1 MQAACSN
8 RDLTV
13 FFIISQVLATWE
25 IVSGIKWPKQ
35 LISMEMTE
43 INR

>member
-13 FFIISQVLATWE
+13 FFVTSQTLATWV
-25 IVSGIKWPKQ
+25 IVPDIKWPKQ
-35 LISMEMTE
+35 PILMEM
-43 INR
+43 RLVV